1 MGSTRSASAVGRR
14 RRTPFLPGAGLLVVC
29 LATLVFPVW
38 VARAADDDDTDRAP
52 PPRVLPRS
60 VGVPRDALVDLT
72 LTVAPDLP
80 CVWPQGMTPMA
91 VIPTATFG
99 RTGRHRD
106 MLVIDEH
113 TGTQWDA
120 PAHFVPPPDSG
131 LPGAGPMGLVTGE
144 KVPAWQFCGEACVID
159 VRKGR
164 DAVEKGASLL
174 IGPDVVREWEI
185 AHRPLGPGDVV
196 LFRSDYSDEF
206 YTPFPAGERFV
217 AAALRK
223 EAPGWPAPTAAT
235 MEYLADRGVKT
246 LGLDGASMGPLPDL
260 AVATH
265 QAGGK
270 RGLVWV
276 ECATNL
282 RSLPTTG
289 AFFAL
294 LPAKH
299 AGGSGGE
306 CRCVAITEPRLA
318 ATLVARARAH
328 GVVDLSLVLDE
339 DLPVVWPGRGPGEEG
354 GRYVS
359 KVLNAFSAARGPF
372 FALTHLLDSMAGTHA
387 VLPSFSLP
395 SSREERDSAELAI
408 REAVATHERRYGP
421 LPAST
426 TTTEE
431 ADLAA
436 MIGPAHVVDVRGTR
450 GHGGFAPGRPAGPVI
465 NRAFLEEH
473 EARRPFLPGE
483 VVILHSGFT
492 DDHFR
497 PLPAAPE
504 KDGLFA
510 APLAG
515 LAEGWP
521 APTPEA
527 VQWLADRGI
536 RCIGTDGPTLGGV
549 DPRESRSVE
558 WMAATRGMVVVEG
571 LTNVGAIADR
581 DAFFLFAP
589 VKIAGTRGG
598 YGRALALVDGAPTPA
613 RDDARGEN

>member
-1 MGSTRSASAVGRR
+1 MAFRMRLWG
-14 RRTPFLPGAGLLVVC
+14 LPLLAISGLFGGIVL
-29 LATLVFPVW
+29 
-38 VARAADDDDTDRAP
+38 RAADDDDRAP
-52 PPRVLPRS
+52 PPLALGAS
-60 VGVPRDALVDLT
+60 VAVPRDQVRDLT
-72 LTVAPDLP
+72 LTIAPELP
-80 CVWPQGMTPMA
+80 CVWPAGMTPMA

-99 RTGRHRD
+99 RSGRHRD

-144 KVPAWQFCGEACVID
+144 KVPVWQFCGEACVID
-159 VRKGR
+159 VRQGR
-164 DAVEKGASLL
+164 DSAENGSSVLV
-174 IGPDVVREWEI
+174 GPEVVREWEMT
-185 AHRPLGPGDVV
+185 HRRLGPGDVV
-196 LFRSDYSDEF
+196 LFRSDYTDDF
-206 YTPFPAGERFV
+206 YKPFPEGERFV

-235 MEYLADRGVKT
+235 MDYLADRGVMT
-246 LGLDGASMGPLPDL
+246 LGLDGASMGPLPNL

-270 RGLVWV
+270 RGMVWV

-282 RSLPTTG
+282 GSLPTTG

-306 CRCVAITEPRLA
+306 CRCVAITEPKLA
-318 ATLVARARAH
+318 AELVARARARR
-328 GVVDLSLVLDE
+328 VVDLSVTLDE

-359 KVLNAFSAARGPF
+359 KVLNKFGAARGPF
-372 FALTHLLDSMAGTHA
+372 FALTHLFDSMAGTHL

-395 SSREERDSAELAI
+395 ANRAELEAAEPAVLARIAAHEARYGALPAATVRTESAELSQ
-408 REAVATHERRYGP
+408 
-421 LPAST
+421 L
-426 TTTEE
+426 
-431 ADLAA
+431 
-436 MIGPAHVVDVRGTR
+436 MGPAHVVDVRGMR
-450 GHGGFAPGRPAGPVI
+450 GAGGFDADKPAGPVI

-473 EARRPFLPGE
+473 EATRPFLPGE
-483 VVILHSGFT
+483 VVVFWSGYS
-492 DDHFR
+492 DDRFR

-504 KDGLFA
+504 KDAMFV

-515 LAEGWP
+515 EAEGWP
-521 APTPEA
+521 QPTPEA
-527 VQWLADRGI
+527 ILWLAKRGI
-536 RCIGTDGPTLGGV
+536 RCLGTDGPTLGGV
-549 DPRESRSVE
+549 DAAESHSID
-558 WMAATRGMVVVEG
+558 WAAATAEMAVIEY
-571 LTNVGAIADR
+571 LTNVDAIADK

-598 YGRALALVDGAPTPA
+598 YGRAIALVGD
-613 RDDARGEN
+613 

>member
-1 MGSTRSASAVGRR
+1 MAHRLRSWCVPLLALAGVLMGIVLR
-14 RRTPFLPGAGLLVVC
+14 AGE
-29 LATLVFPVW
+29 
-38 VARAADDDDTDRAP
+38 DDDRAP
-52 PPRVLPRS
+52 PPLELGAS
-60 VGVPRDALVDLT
+60 VAVPRDQVRDLT
-72 LTVAPDLP
+72 LTIAPELP
-80 CVWPQGMTPMA
+80 CVWPAGMTPMA

-99 RTGRHRD
+99 RSGRHRD

-144 KVPAWQFCGEACVID
+144 KVPVWQFCGEACVID
-159 VRKGR
+159 VRQGR
-164 DAVEKGASLL
+164 DGAEKGSSVLV
-174 IGPDVVREWEI
+174 GPEVVRAWEMT
-185 AHRPLGPGDVV
+185 HRRLGPGDVV
-196 LFRSDYSDEF
+196 LFRSDYTDDF
-206 YTPFPAGERFV
+206 YKPFPEGERFV

-235 MEYLADRGVKT
+235 MDYLADRGVMT
-246 LGLDGASMGPLPDL
+246 LGLDGASMGPLPNL

-270 RGLVWV
+270 RGMVWV

-282 RSLPTTG
+282 GSLPTTG

-306 CRCVAITEPRLA
+306 CRCLAITDPKLA
-318 ATLVARARAH
+318 AELIARARAH
-328 GVVDLSLVLDE
+328 RVVDLSVTLDE

-359 KVLNAFSAARGPF
+359 KVLNKFGAARGPF
-372 FALTHLLDSMAGTHA
+372 FALTHLFDSMAGTHV

-395 SSREERDSAELAI
+395 ANRAEIEGAEPLIRQRIAAHEARYGALPAATVRTETAELSQ
-408 REAVATHERRYGP
+408 
-421 LPAST
+421 L
-426 TTTEE
+426 
-431 ADLAA
+431 
-436 MIGPAHVVDVRGTR
+436 MGPAHVVDVRGMR
-450 GHGGFAPGRPAGPVI
+450 GAGGFDAAKPAGPVI

-473 EARRPFLPGE
+473 EAARPFLPGE
-483 VVILHSGFT
+483 VVIFWSGYS
-492 DDHFR
+492 DDALR
-497 PLPAAPE
+497 PLPAAPA
-504 KDGLFA
+504 KDGMFV

-515 LAEGWP
+515 EAEGWP
-521 APTPEA
+521 QPTPEA
-527 VQWLADRGI
+527 ILWLAKRGI

-549 DPRESRSVE
+549 DAAESQSIDWVAAAAE
-558 WMAATRGMVVVEG
+558 MAVIEYLM
-571 LTNVGAIADR
+571 NVAAIADKE
-581 DAFFLFAP
+581 AFFLFAP

-598 YGRALALVDGAPTPA
+598 YGRAIALVG
-613 RDDARGEN
+613 N